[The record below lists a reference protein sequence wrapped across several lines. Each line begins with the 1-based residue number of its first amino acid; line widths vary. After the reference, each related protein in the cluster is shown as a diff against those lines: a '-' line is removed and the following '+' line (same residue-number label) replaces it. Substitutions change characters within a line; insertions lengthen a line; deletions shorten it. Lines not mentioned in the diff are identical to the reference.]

1 MNRLPYEV
9 KFIINRTVGDA
20 ERHIDEPMTIIEK
33 EISARER
40 AFNSNDLRGPQMQTT
55 AALLVSDGQPKCTHC
70 RQSQL
75 CTVVTDI
82 NQRITILKR
91 AGRCFVYLKRHHLS
105 WDYRSAAKCTHCGG
119 HHHTSICKNSHA
131 GSHGS
136 RTQQRSET
144 QNDVAATRQTLSPT
158 QLPATPQLLHPPALQ
173 SSSRTLQ
180 QPSSPQL
187 RPSSHHVAEQLLT
200 PTTQLFMWKCKYLSY
215 CRQQRLVCLT
225 WMSQNVRLL

>member
-1 MNRLPYEV
+1 MGICCQKYTVLMNRLPYEV

-105 WDYRSAAKCTHCGG
+105 
-119 HHHTSICKNSHA
+119 
-131 GSHGS
+131 
-136 RTQQRSET
+136 
-144 QNDVAATRQTLSPT
+144 
-158 QLPATPQLLHPPALQ
+158 
-173 SSSRTLQ
+173 
-180 QPSSPQL
+180 
-187 RPSSHHVAEQLLT
+187 
-200 PTTQLFMWKCKYLSY
+200 
-215 CRQQRLVCLT
+215 
-225 WMSQNVRLL
+225 